1 MRNAFAVRASN
12 LHHVGSACGG
22 VPMRTPRGAAAALA
36 LAGALMTGPAGAG
49 PIEDLVGY
57 WSGTGTITLADK
69 EHERV
74 KCVAV
79 YRVSEGGTEIRQTL
93 RCATAD
99 YNINAKAA
107 LTVKGNQVEGTWEE
121 QTYSATGKVTGRY
134 TGSNFNLSIQGA
146 NFSAGIEMGL
156 SSCRQSIQ
164 IRPKGLEIRR
174 ISMSLSKCEDASKP
188 REASRRRTRRARPE

>member
-1 MRNAFAVRASN
+1 MKRRVGFA
-12 LHHVGSACGG
+12 G
-22 VPMRTPRGAAAALA
+22 LA
-36 LAGALMTGPAGAG
+36 LAAAFTASPAGAG

-79 YRVSEGGTEIRQTL
+79 YRVSQGGTEIRQTL

-121 QTYSATGKVTGRY
+121 QTYSATGQVSGRY
-134 TGSNFNLSIQGA
+134 SGNSFSLAVQGA

-156 SSCRQSIQ
+156 SGCRQSIQ

-174 ISMSLSKCEDASKP
+174 ISMSLSKCDDTTSP
-188 REASRRRTRRARPE
+188 READGRRSRSRSR